1 MGLFKRSESLAKP
14 DPVVLPSLSDRS
26 IKFVAG
32 ELYGLIW
39 SSAGESSP
47 NQNSSHCKNI
57 RAILREQNLSDFK
70 GTAYLMP
77 DLKSG
82 SIAVQMNGRT
92 IDVLSPESVAKVAD
106 RVTQPVPVKCR
117 IQTIGSGQYE
127 RCCVTLYHT
136 R

>member
-1 MGLFKRSESLAKP
+1 MGLFKRSESQTNSE
-14 DPVVLPSLSDRS
+14 PVVLPSLSDRS

-57 RAILREQNLSDFK
+57 RAILREQNVADFK
-70 GTAYLMP
+70 GTAHLIP

-82 SIAVQMNGRT
+82 NIEVQMNGRT
-92 IDVLSPESVAKVAD
+92 IDVLNPESRAKVSD